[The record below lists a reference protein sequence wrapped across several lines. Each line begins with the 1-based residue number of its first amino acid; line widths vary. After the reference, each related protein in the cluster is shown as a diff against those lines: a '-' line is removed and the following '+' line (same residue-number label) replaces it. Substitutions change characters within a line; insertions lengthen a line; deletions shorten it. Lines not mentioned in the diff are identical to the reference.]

1 MLTGMPQGKDLF
13 VNSPGTRT
21 AAPEH
26 LWSTRAAAA
35 QECTQGSPCCHRT
48 TPALQKPEL
57 IAERKML
64 LPRMGGSGVD
74 LTMAAGIRLP
84 PGLSLQRAQAR
95 TV

>member
-13 VNSPGTRT
+13 ANSPGTRT

-57 IAERKML
+57 IVERKML

-84 PGLSLQRAQAR
+84 PGLRLQRAQAR